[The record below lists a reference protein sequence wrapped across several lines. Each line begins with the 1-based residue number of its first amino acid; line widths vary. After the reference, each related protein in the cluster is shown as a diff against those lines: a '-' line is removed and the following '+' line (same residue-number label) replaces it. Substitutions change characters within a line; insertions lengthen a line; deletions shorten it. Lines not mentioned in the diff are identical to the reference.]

1 MKLFHGGNG
10 AWSFPVYG
18 FLHDAYHPEPNQL
31 GEGRSGDSFL
41 FRFTE
46 KEKSHAR
53 TVVHAIA
60 LDTPDSLENWQ
71 LEVHENRYTLK
82 SDTRQWTLQLNDDR
96 ANSFSMISGHGR
108 QWDVQKKD
116 DLYELTRK

>member
-10 AWSFPVYG
+10 SFSFPVYG

-31 GEGRSGDSFL
+31 GEGRSGDSFV

-46 KEKSHAR
+46 KEKLATR

-60 LDTPDSLENWQ
+60 LDEPNALINWNLEAIN
-71 LEVHENRYTLK
+71 NNYTLK
-82 SDTRQWTLQLNDDR
+82 SDTKNWTLQLNDND
-96 ANSFSMISGHGR
+96 SFSMISGHGHTWEITKEGDEYKLKR
-108 QWDVQKKD
+108 TK
-116 DLYELTRK
+116 